1 MELLICG
8 AFLAT
13 GILIGVFIGIF
24 RGVGRMKKS
33 IKEKSVGHLRIDR
46 SEADEPPRPFLE
58 LIGNTVNSISK
69 KDFIVL
75 KVVNENYISRD

>member
-1 MELLICG
+1 MGLLVYG
-8 AFLAT
+8 AFLVA

-24 RGVGRMKKS
+24 IGVGRMKKS

-46 SEADEPPRPFLE
+46 SEADELPRPFLE
-58 LIGNTVNSISK
+58 LMGNTVNSISK